1 MSDLANTAEDLALTR
16 LTPDEHVELDRYR
29 RSGKHPLAPVASTE
43 LYLIWMQGAT
53 CEELAKLNPGLSLGC
68 ILMARIDHRW
78 DDRRDAYLAERFATA
93 NDRLKQIGAE
103 SLNFLGLT
111 LAVAHKQQGE
121 KMMKYLKTGDPSDLG
136 VFNVTS
142 IGQYKQVIETIA
154 RLTGADRK
162 VIVKEANGQPA
173 STPPETIIAPVEHR
187 RLTPEQADALR
198 RAKMM
203 TGKKE

>member
-1 MSDLANTAEDLALTR
+1 MSDLANIPEDLALTR
-16 LTPDEHVELDRYR
+16 LSPDEHIELDRYR
-29 RSGKHPLAPVASTE
+29 RSGKPALAPVASTE

-78 DDRRDAYLAERFATA
+78 DERRDAYLAERFSTA

-121 KMMKYLKTGDPSDLG
+121 KMMKYLKTGNPDDLG
-136 VFNVTS
+136 TFHITG
-142 IGQYKQVIETIA
+142 IMQYKQVIETIA

-162 VIVKEANGQPA
+162 VVVKEANGQPA
-173 STPPETIIAPVEHR
+173 SSQPETIIAPIEHR

-198 RAKMM
+198 RARML
-203 TGKKE
+203 TGKK